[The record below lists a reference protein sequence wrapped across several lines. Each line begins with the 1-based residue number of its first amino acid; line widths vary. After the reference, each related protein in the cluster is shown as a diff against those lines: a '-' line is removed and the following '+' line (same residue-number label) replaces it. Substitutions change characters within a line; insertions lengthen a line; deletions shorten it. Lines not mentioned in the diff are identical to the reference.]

1 MYDVA
6 VVKYK
11 EALQSLKKAIDLVGG
26 LQMKTIK
33 RILVTVLL
41 ALTMPSWAQA
51 PPRIAWLWPGTM
63 KGSATIR
70 TAFMTGMHENGMIEG
85 KHYVLDER
93 YAEGKYHRFPS
104 LIEELLKSNPA
115 IIMVNTIAAVQAA
128 QKATRTVP
136 IVFVHINDPVGSGLV
151 ASLARPGGNTT
162 GLSTQNED
170 AVNKYV
176 ELLREVLPRASR
188 IAALVN
194 PTNPS
199 HAKLFARVSASAGT
213 FGIAA
218 RSFDVTSPDGLD
230 AVFSEISQ
238 YHPDVLLGMP
248 EATFFD
254 QRERICALAVG
265 RRIPA
270 IFPQAD
276 YVASGCLMS
285 FATSR
290 REMHRYSAIYV
301 KKILNGAKPA
311 DLPVEQ
317 PTKFELA
324 VNMKTAKAFGITI
337 PQSVLMRAD
346 EVIQ

>member
-1 MYDVA
+1 M
-6 VVKYK
+6 
-11 EALQSLKKAIDLVGG
+11 
-26 LQMKTIK
+26 
-33 RILVTVLL
+33 LL
-41 ALTMPSWAQA
+41 ALAVPSWAQT
-51 PPRIAWLWPGTM
+51 PPRIAWMWPGTP
-63 KGSATIR
+63 KGTATIR
-70 TAFMTGMHENGMIEG
+70 AAFMTGMSENGMVEG
-85 KHYVLDER
+85 KHYILDER
-93 YAEGKYHRFPS
+93 YAEGKYNRFPA
-104 LIEELLKSNPA
+104 LTDELLKPNPA
-115 IIMVNTIAAVQAA
+115 IIMVNTIPAVQAA
-128 QKATRTVP
+128 QQATRTVS
-136 IVFVHINDPVGSGLV
+136 IVFVHINDPVGSGLIT
-151 ASLARPGGNTT
+151 SLARPGGNTT

-194 PTNPS
+194 PSNPS
-199 HAKLFARVSASAGT
+199 HAKLFATVSASAGT
-213 FGIAA
+213 SGIAA
-218 RSFDVTSPDGLD
+218 RAFEVASPDSLD
-230 AVFSEISQ
+230 AVFGEIAQ
-238 YHPDVLLGMP
+238 YRPDALLGMP

-254 QRERICALAVG
+254 QRERICSLAVG

-276 YVASGCLMS
+276 YVTSGCLMS

-301 KKILNGAKPA
+301 KKILDGAKPA

-324 VNMKTAKAFGITI
+324 VNMKTAKVLGITI
-337 PQSVLMRAD
+337 PQSVLLRAD